1 MKRALTLLAA
11 LAVLSP
17 LVLVPAPDVEAQIG
31 TGTAVLDWIPPTQRV
46 DGSPVGLIT
55 DYRVY
60 RERDGSGIWM
70 LEASLPGT
78 VLAYVDDNLFNG
90 EYCYQVTAGDAFGN
104 ESAPSNTG
112 CKTITA
118 GGVAAPNPPILTVR

>member
-1 MKRALTLLAA
+1 MRRALMLLAA
-11 LAVLSP
+11 LAGLSP
-17 LVLVPAPDVEAQIG
+17 LLFVPVPDVSAQIG
-31 TGTAVLDWIPPTQRV
+31 SGTAELEWIAPTTRV
-46 DGSPVGLIT
+46 DGTPVGIIT

-60 RERDGSGIWM
+60 RQRDDSGIWM

-78 VLAYVDDNLFNG
+78 VLVYIDDGLFNG

-104 ESAPSNTG
+104 ESAPSNTQ